1 MEDNKH
7 DYFKSIT
14 DIVRGIVS
22 EVADYIKK
30 ESTNFQQ
37 DKIETKNVNDF
48 FSYVDKESERLLVK
62 KLSDLITEADF
73 ITEEKT
79 IKQKDGNGYCWII
92 DPLDGT
98 SNFIHGSTPY
108 AISVALKHNQEIVV
122 GVIHEITRNESFYS
136 WKDGNAYLNGTRIQ
150 VSSVERV
157 SDALIST
164 GRPHNYV
171 YHYSELMDLF
181 NHFEYNTHG
190 LRQSGS
196 AATDL
201 AYVACGR
208 HDGRYELGLSP
219 WDMAAGILIVKQAGG
234 NVSDFNGKEEYFDNG
249 TLIASNRLIFKEFVA
264 IVKNLCDGK
273 KLMAN

>member
-1 MEDNKH
+1 MKNSDRKNL
-7 DYFKSIT
+7 KSIT
-14 DIVRGIVS
+14 ETVREIVS
-22 EVADYIKK
+22 EVASYIKN
-30 ESTNFQQ
+30 ESNNFQRQ
-37 DKIETKNVNDF
+37 DIETKNVNDF

-62 KLSDLITEADF
+62 ELSGLIPGANF

-79 IKQKDGNGYCWII
+79 IDQGNGNGYCWII

-108 AISVALKHNQEIVV
+108 AISVALKKDQEIIV

-136 WKDGNAYLNGTRIQ
+136 WKDGGAYLNGAKIQ
-150 VSSVERV
+150 VSSVEWI

-164 GRPHNYV
+164 GRPHNYL
-171 YHYSELMDLF
+171 YNYSELMDLF
-181 NHFEYNTHG
+181 NHFQYNTHG

-208 HDGRYELGLSP
+208 YDGRYESGLSP

-234 NVSDFNGKEEYFDNG
+234 NVCDFNGKEEYLKNG
-249 TLIASNRLIFKEFVA
+249 TLIASNQLIFNEFVS
-264 IVKNLCDGK
+264 IVDKICYGK
-273 KLMAN
+273 KLTVK